1 MARKRKAVL
10 IGNAIAVWAVAV
22 MVLHTSQP
30 VEAQTTW
37 PTKPIRL
44 LVPYPAGGIV
54 DIVARAVAEPM
65 SAELGRPVVVDP
77 RPGANGTLAAS
88 MIPQATADGYSWLI
102 LGSIHVVAPHL
113 QVVPYD
119 AVNDFQGV
127 AMIATCAQ
135 VVAVNPSLPVENLKE
150 LVEYGRANPAK
161 IYYLNPGNGSP
172 PHLSAELLK
181 IQGKFNM
188 IAVPYRGVPPGMA
201 DLIEGRLQMGIL
213 PLALALQHVQ
223 SGKLRAVAVAGDKPN
238 KALPGVPTFVQQG
251 FGDAQ
256 SLGWMSI
263 AVRAGT
269 PAGIVGRIN
278 QAAVKMAA
286 APSTGDRF
294 DKASCEGTAARTPAE
309 VQAFYAQEFARY
321 GELIKEAGISGD
333 K

>member
-1 MARKRKAVL
+1 MACKRKAIVS
-10 IGNAIAVWAVAV
+10 GNAIAVWAIVALV
-22 MVLHTSQP
+22 VQAIQP
-30 VEAQTTW
+30 LEAQTAW

-65 SAELGRPVVVDP
+65 AAELGRPIVVDP
-77 RPGANGTLAAS
+77 RPGANGMLAAS
-88 MIPQATADGYSWLI
+88 MVPQAPADGYSWLI
-102 LGSIHVVAPHL
+102 ASSIHVVAPHL
-113 QVVPYD
+113 QAVPYD

-127 AMIATCAQ
+127 AMIATCTN
-135 VVAVNPSLPVENLKE
+135 VVAVNPSLPVESLKE
-150 LVEYGRANPAK
+150 LVEYGRANPTK
-161 IYYLNPGNGSP
+161 LHYLNPGNGSP

-188 IAVPYRGVPPGMA
+188 VAVAYRGVPPGMA
-201 DLIEGRLQMGIL
+201 DLIESRLQVGIL
-213 PLALALQHVQ
+213 PLALALQHIQ
-223 SGKLRAVAVAGDKPN
+223 SGKLRAIAVAGDKPN
-238 KALPGVPTFVQQG
+238 KALPSVPTYIQQG

-256 SLGWMSI
+256 SLGWLSI

-278 QAAVKMAA
+278 QAVVKMAA
-286 APSTGDRF
+286 GPSTGDRF
-294 DKASCEGTAARTPAE
+294 DKAYCEGTSARTPAE